1 MRTGGKMPLWCKFN
15 KPTDKTNEEEYVQYI
30 YAMQLWK
37 LQDEL
42 GLSFEMASMSLYSY
56 RNRIPE
62 HILRY
67 RSDVNVDDRK
77 QLKNAEA
84 VLWKQYHSLDLHIS
98 DWMDKNCERFQGI
111 LCISDVCVFCRPGEY
126 ILPEFTYY

>member
-1 MRTGGKMPLWCKFN
+1 MPLWCKFN

-42 GLSFEMASMSLYSY
+42 GLSFEMASMSLYSF
-56 RNRIPE
+56 RKRIPE

-67 RSDVNVDDRK
+67 RTDVDVNDRE

-84 VLWKQYHSLDLHIS
+84 ELWKQYHTIDFQRSY
-98 DWMDKNCERFQGI
+98 WMFKNCKRFQGI
-111 LCISDVCVFCRPGEY
+111 LGPLDYIDYQPGCIQ
-126 ILPEFTYY
+126 PEFTYYI